1 MSDLALFII
10 GCAVFFMGGLGIVL
24 YTLDTFQSW
33 SLRENQDGE
42 DNYLQ
47 DEQVH
52 DVVKD
57 PARRRH

>member
-1 MSDLALFII
+1 MSDLVLFII
-10 GCAVFFMGGLGIVL
+10 GSGVFFLGGLGLVL

-42 DNYLQ
+42 DNYLE

-52 DVVKD
+52 DVVKH
-57 PARRRH
+57 PTRRQH

>member
-10 GCAVFFMGGLGIVL
+10 GCGVFFLGGLGLVL

-42 DNYLQ
+42 DNYLA

-52 DVVKD
+52 DVVRH
-57 PARRRH
+57 PTRRQQ

>member
-10 GCAVFFMGGLGIVL
+10 GCGVFFMGGLGLVL

-42 DNYLQ
+42 DNHLE

-52 DVVKD
+52 DVIKD